1 VREDRPLGV
10 RRLVDEVRA
19 VDTRPLRGVALFAP
33 VGTTSAVMAAENPMW
48 PTRDTRRKVA
58 ELQARAAASSLPY
71 IVALAVGSDTVTV
84 YPATTKGHLAGAMVA
99 QWQAN
104 DFHAR
109 SYQSFLALRL
119 TVLLRG
125 GEHHALE
132 TKYFRIG
139 PNKSNWWTV
148 RMIVKMGQL
157 IAGEGTAL

>member
-1 VREDRPLGV
+1 VREKGPLGV

-19 VDTRPLRGVALFAP
+19 VDTSPLRGVALFAP
-33 VGTTSAVMAAENPMW
+33 VGTTSAVMAAENPMS
-48 PTRDTRRKVA
+48 PTRDTRRKIT
-58 ELQARAAASSLPY
+58 ELEKRVAASSLPY
-71 IVALAVGSDTVTV
+71 IVALAVGSDTVNV

-99 QWQAN
+99 QWRAN

-119 TVLLRG
+119 TVLLRS

-139 PNKSNWWTV
+139 PNKSNWRTV
-148 RMIVKMGQL
+148 RMIVQMGRL
-157 IAGEGTAL
+157 IAGEGTTL